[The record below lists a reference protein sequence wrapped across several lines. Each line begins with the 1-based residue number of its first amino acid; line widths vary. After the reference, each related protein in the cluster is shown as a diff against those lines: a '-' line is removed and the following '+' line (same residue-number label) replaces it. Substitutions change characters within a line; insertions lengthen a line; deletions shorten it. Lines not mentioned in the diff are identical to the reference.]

1 MKRVNNIYK
10 DICDIDNIM
19 YCEHIVSLHTKNKRK
34 VERYQEYYSQ
44 NIYKIKDMLE
54 SKSYIPGRYNIFFIH
69 EPKLRLIMSQDI
81 EDKIINTLVA
91 KYFLVDVFDRTFID
105 TTVATRV
112 NKGTHLGLRVTKKY
126 INDMKRKYGDNFYYL
141 KFDIN
146 KYFHNIDHD
155 IVKSMIRRKI
165 KDRDALCLLDRII
178 DSTNCDYINDEIVS
192 LKRKEI
198 DRIKG
203 LSINDGDKDIK
214 IREVMDIPLCRYNKA
229 FPIGSMCS
237 QIIAIMYLD
246 GLNHFIKEHLGI
258 KNYIIYMDDGVLFH
272 HDKDYLR
279 YALGEISKYLESLSL
294 RLNVKKTRVDRITN
308 GLDFLGFRFLIIN
321 NRIIM
326 KVRGGTKTRY
336 KKRVKGINHLYSRGL
351 ISKRDVD
358 MSLASYNNHLHYG
371 DSSYL
376 IYSVR
381 NRFIK

>member
-10 DICDIDNIM
+10 NICDIDNIM

-126 INDMKRKYGDNFYYL
+126 INDMKRVYGDNFYYL
-141 KFDIN
+141 KFDIS

-155 IVKSMIRRKI
+155 IVKGMIRRKI

-178 DSTNCDYINDEIVS
+178 DSTNCDYINDEIIS

-198 DRIKG
+198 DRIRG
-203 LSINDGDKDIK
+203 LSINDVDKDIK

-246 GLNHFIKEHLGI
+246 GLNHFIKERLGI

-294 RLNVKKTRVDRITN
+294 GLNVKKTRVDRITN

-326 KVRGGTKTRY
+326 KVRGGTKGRY
-336 KKRVKGINHLYSRGL
+336 KKRVKGINYLYSSGL

-358 MSLASYNNHLHYG
+358 ISLASYDNHLRYG